1 MKKTW
6 VVLRNEVVTTVTR
19 RSFILVAIGMPLI
32 GFLIFWGIAALRE
45 SAEERGEPTDPTET
59 QEMEIEGYVDLG
71 GVIQEIPED
80 IPAGKLLRF
89 SDEASAQAAL
99 KAGEITAYYVVP
111 EDYLE
116 EGELRYVHPDANPIS
131 ASGQLWVMRWV
142 LLYNLVDGD
151 IELAGRVFEPMDVQR
166 ATLAPSEPSGE
177 LQPDTDSAA
186 KFVVPYATTLIF
198 YIVILLA
205 SSLLLRSV
213 NEEKKNR
220 VIEILM
226 SSITPRQMLTGKI
239 LGLGVVGLIQT
250 AIWVGTGY
258 ALLRL
263 RGQSISLPA
272 GMELPPSILLW
283 GLAFFL
289 LGYGVYASLMAGLGA
304 LVPNMREAT
313 QATFVIVSPLILVLF
328 FINILIDDP
337 HGSMVTVL
345 SLFPLTSPVAM
356 MMRLTIGGV
365 PFWQLAVAVALL
377 VIAVIVI
384 IRAVA
389 RMFQAQTLLS
399 GQPFSTRRFFAAL
412 FGRT

>member
-1 MKKTW
+1 LKKTW
-6 VVLRNEVVTTVTR
+6 VVLRNEVITTVTR
-19 RSFILVAIGMPLI
+19 RSFLLLAIGMPLI
-32 GFLIFWGIAALRE
+32 GFLIFWGVTALRE
-45 SAEERGEPTDPTET
+45 SAATTEESTDTT
-59 QEMEIEGYVDLG
+59 QAQEMEIEGFIDLG

-99 KAGEITAYYVVP
+99 EAGEITAYYVVP

-198 YIVILLA
+198 YVVILLA

-250 AIWVGTGY
+250 VIWVGTGY

-283 GLAFFL
+283 GLVFFL

-365 PFWQLAVAVALL
+365 PFWHLAVAVALL